1 MLYINLCKQN
11 FSGLPLCIAEPVTMQ
26 CRRQALDLLRG
37 CAACAGVVRCQAC
50 GKALADHASL
60 AQHLRDR
67 HRGLNRPEAPDGGQ
81 TLSLADFVGARR

>member
-1 MLYINLCKQN
+1 MSQTS
-11 FSGLPLCIAEPVTMQ
+11 SGPLA
-26 CRRQALDLLRG
+26 RLRP
-37 CAACAGVVRCQAC
+37 ACAGLVRCQAC